1 MKIEVPSYVRDVMRV
16 LDAAGYRAYV
26 VGGSLRDMLRGVT
39 PHDYD
44 MTTDAT
50 PDEMLNVFADYR
62 VIPTGLAHGTVT
74 VMSEGHPI
82 EITTHRVDGSYT
94 DARHPETVS
103 FTRALRED
111 LSRRDFTVNA
121 MAWHPETGVIDLFS
135 GKEDLKACVIRAV
148 GDPETRFREDALRIL
163 RAFRFSAQL
172 DFEIDE
178 ATKQGAARARH
189 GLARIS
195 VERIFAEV
203 GRMLEARNADAGLR
217 ALLDTGCAEYVFFDT
232 VSALSPVSVNTL
244 APDAALRM
252 AALLPSL
259 TREQALAL
267 SRRLHAPNAFGEA
280 LAAYAVAS
288 RETLPTTP
296 YEARKFLSRYWHY
309 WRGALAIAAL
319 RGADIAEAQA
329 LCTCASRDGSVVEI
343 RRLAVNG
350 RELQEKL
357 GVLPARTGEL
367 LSRLQDAV
375 FRDPACNRREPL
387 LALARDI
394 CEKERDFLG

>member
-1 MKIEVPSYVRDVMRV
+1 MKIEIPSYVRDVMNV

-26 VGGSLRDMLRGVT
+26 VGGSLRDLLRGVT

-50 PDEMLNVFADYR
+50 PDEMLAVFADYR

-82 EITTHRVDGSYT
+82 EITTHRVDGSYA
-94 DARHPETVS
+94 DARHPQTVS

-121 MAWHPETGVIDLFS
+121 MAWHPETGVVDLFS
-135 GKEDLKACVIRAV
+135 GKEDLAARVIRAV

-172 DFEIDE
+172 DFEIDKDTL
-178 ATKQGAARARH
+178 AGAARARE
-189 GLARIS
+189 GLSRIS

-203 GRMLEARNADAGLR
+203 SRMLEAPNADKGVD
-217 ALLDTGCAEYVFFDT
+217 ALLATGCAEYVFFDT
-232 VSALSPVSVNTL
+232 VSALSVASVNAL
-244 APDAALRM
+244 APDAALRA
-252 AALLPSL
+252 AALLPTL
-259 TREQALAL
+259 TREEALAL
-267 SRRLHAPNAFGEA
+267 SRKLHAPNAFGEA
-280 LAAYAVAS
+280 LAAYIEAS
-288 RETLPTTP
+288 REALPTCP

-309 WRGALAIAAL
+309 WRGALSIASLHGVDVTA
-319 RGADIAEAQA
+319 AEA
-329 LCTCASRDGSVVEI
+329 LCARAARDGSVVEI

-350 RELQEKL
+350 RELQEKI
-357 GVLPARTGEL
+357 GVLPAKTGEL
-367 LSRLQDAV
+367 LARLQDAV
-375 FRDPACNRREPL
+375 FRDPAANKREVL
-387 LALARDI
+387 LTLAREI
-394 CEKERDFLG
+394 SQKERDFLG

>member
-1 MKIEVPSYVRDVMRV
+1 MKIEIPSYVRDVMDV

-26 VGGSLRDMLRGVT
+26 VGGSLRDLLRGVT

-50 PDEMLNVFADYR
+50 PEEMLSVFADYR

-94 DARHPETVS
+94 DARHPQTVS

-121 MAWHPETGVIDLFS
+121 MAWHPEVGVVDLFS
-135 GKEDLKACVIRAV
+135 GREDLALGVIRAV

-172 DFEIDE
+172 DFEIDSE
-178 ATKQGAARARH
+178 TLAGAASAKE

-203 GRMLEARNADAGLR
+203 SRMLEAKNADRGLR
-217 ALLDTGCAEYVFFDT
+217 SMLAAGCEKYVFFDT
-232 VSALSPVSVNTL
+232 VSALSPISINAL
-244 APDAALRM
+244 APDAALRA
-252 AALLPSL
+252 AALLPTLS
-259 TREQALAL
+259 REEALAF

-280 LAAYAVAS
+280 LAAYVEAS
-288 RETLPTTP
+288 RATLPTSP
-296 YEARKFLSRYWHY
+296 YEARKFLSRYWHH

-319 RGADIAEAQA
+319 RGVDVAEAEA
-329 LCTCASRDGSVVEI
+329 LCTRAARDGSVVEI

-357 GVLPARTGEL
+357 GVKPAKTSEL
-367 LSRLQDAV
+367 LACLQDAV
-375 FRDPACNRREPL
+375 FRDPKCNKREAL
-387 LALARDI
+387 YALAQEL

>member
-1 MKIEVPSYVRDVMRV
+1 MKIEIPSYVRDVMNV
-16 LDAAGYRAYV
+16 LDTAGYRAYV

-44 MTTDAT
+44 MTTNAT
-50 PDEMLNVFADYR
+50 PDEMLTVFSDYR

-94 DARHPETVS
+94 DARHPQTVS
-103 FTRALRED
+103 FTRALQED

-121 MAWHPETGVIDLFS
+121 MAWHPETGVVDLFS
-135 GKEDLKACVIRAV
+135 GKEDLAAGVIRAV

-172 DFEIDE
+172 DFKIEE
-178 ATKQGAARARH
+178 ATLAGAKLARA
-189 GLARIS
+189 GLAKIS

-203 GRMLEARNADAGLR
+203 SSMLESENADAGLR
-217 ALLDTGCAEYVFFDT
+217 ALLAAGCAEYVFFDT
-232 VSALSPVSVNTL
+232 VSALSPVSVNAL

-252 AALLPSL
+252 AALLPTL

-280 LAAYAVAS
+280 LSAYAVAS
-288 RETLPTTP
+288 REALPTSP
-296 YEARKFLSRYWHY
+296 YETRKFLSRYWHY
-309 WRGALAIAAL
+309 WRGALSIAAL
-319 RGADIAEAQA
+319 HGADTTEAEA
-329 LCTCASRDGSVVEI
+329 LCTRASREGSVVEI

-367 LSRLQDAV
+367 LARLQDAV
-375 FRDPACNRREPL
+375 FQDPERNKREAL
-387 LALARDI
+387 FALARDI